1 MGTGERYQTDC
12 KRQRLPS
19 VRRAG
24 GLVLHNLSLPG
35 DSAADSIFMFS
46 MCAQFTIKAVRLW
59 TLWLFIW
66 GLALASCPAGE
77 VHRAILDERFE
88 EALKL
93 LQDDA
98 SLMKAKDLQ
107 HNKPLH
113 LAALKGSTNLV
124 SYLLTQGAEV
134 NSRNKFGQTPLH
146 RAMIEGHYVVAR
158 LLIDAHAEVNGRDN
172 QGVIPVH
179 VAAHRRHGSL
189 VELLLK
195 HGAEVD
201 AQDAFRRRPI
211 NMSIMGSSDESLR
224 ALVKAGA
231 DYNFI
236 DNYGNSFLHLAA
248 GGGSPALVK
257 TFLELKLGV
266 NAVNAAKFT
275 PAHFAAQGGHKE
287 VLEVLDKWGGDF
299 NMRSANKRT
308 PLDLVKA
315 IRDPFRMSRHDE
327 VQAYLE
333 KWHATHKDDK
343 ADIVPKSPAKP

>member
-1 MGTGERYQTDC
+1 M
-12 KRQRLPS
+12 
-19 VRRAG
+19 RAQ
-24 GLVLHNLSLPG
+24 L
-35 DSAADSIFMFS
+35 A
-46 MCAQFTIKAVRLW
+46 IKAFRLW
-59 TLWLFIW
+59 TVSLFIW
-66 GLALASCPAGE
+66 GLASAGCLAGE
-77 VHRAILDERFE
+77 VHRAIIEERFDD
-88 EALKL
+88 ALKL
-93 LQDDA
+93 LQEDA

-107 HNKPLH
+107 NNKPLH

-124 SYLLTQGAEV
+124 SYLIAQGAEV

-146 RAMIEGHYVVAR
+146 RAMVEGHYAVAK
-158 LLIDAHAEVNGRDN
+158 LLIDANAEVNGRDN

-179 VAAHRRHGSL
+179 VAAHRRHGKL
-189 VELLLK
+189 VELLLE

-231 DYNFI
+231 DYNYI
-236 DNYGNSFLHLAA
+236 DNHGNSFLHLAA
-248 GGGSPALVK
+248 GGGSPALVI

-266 NAVNAAKFT
+266 NAINSSKFT

-327 VQAYLE
+327 VQIYLE
-333 KWHATHKDDK
+333 KWHATHKAEE
-343 ADIVPKSPAKP
+343 ADAITKSPAKP